1 MILRDELATKIN
13 LDNGVIK
20 KLKIKDYKNVLVL
33 TGPKNSLAIF
43 KKHIEKRLKTK
54 FHLYSKVRTNPSEND
69 IYNIINFARGK
80 KIDAILSVGGGA
92 VMDCGRMVSLLLSHG
107 GLLHEYVEGGTI
119 GTMGI
124 TPNLIYHI
132 TVPTISGSG
141 GEVSGVATFKRAN
154 RFNTISS
161 PFLRPNETYI
171 DPKLMVN
178 IPKQVWANIA
188 FGGFVRSL
196 EAYVSTY
203 STYVSDMFAEEAL
216 KGYITNLKPLLA
228 DTKNLDYINKIV
240 VASLNSLIAKNM
252 SSGGA
257 ITAIA
262 SSLSATLNIHHGTC
276 LALLTAEVSELNYS
290 HNKTKY
296 NKIIEMFGEK
306 VSDKKGGKKADE
318 KKVDDKKPT
327 KTISEV
333 LSKFIEEIGV
343 HLPSIKN
350 KLNDLAIDVVST
362 QSITNK
368 LFGNPKDIT
377 KQDVMK
383 ILSKLN

>member
-20 KLKIKDYKNVLVL
+20 KLKIKDYKNILVL
-33 TGPKNSLAIF
+33 TGPKNSLSIF
-43 KKHIEKRLKTK
+43 KKHIEKRLKSK
-54 FHLYSKVRTNPSEND
+54 FHLYSKIRTNPSEND
-69 IYNIINFARGK
+69 IYNIVNFARSK

-119 GTMGI
+119 GTVGI

-154 RFNTISS
+154 RFYTISS

-171 DPKLMVN
+171 DPKLMLN

-188 FGGFVRSL
+188 FGGFIKSL

-203 STYVSDMFAEEAL
+203 STYVSDMFAEESL
-216 KGYITNLKPLLA
+216 KAYITNLKPLLEN
-228 DTKNLDYINKIV
+228 TKNLDYINKIV

-257 ITAIA
+257 ISAIA

-276 LALLTAEVSELNYS
+276 LALLTPEVSDINYVY
-290 HNKTKY
+290 NKPKY

-306 VSDKKGGKKADE
+306 EKVNDKKEIDT
-318 KKVDDKKPT
+318 T
-327 KTISEV
+327 KSKTKSIGEI
-333 LSKFIEEIGV
+333 LSKFIDDIGV

-350 KLNDLAIDVVST
+350 KLNELAIDVISD
-362 QSITNK
+362 QSITYK
-368 LFGNPKDIT
+368 IFGNPKDIT

-383 ILSKLN
+383 VLYKLK